1 MTCPYCDEPV
11 IGGFCSCPDEPD
23 EEEILDAYAC
33 PDPYELARG

>member
-11 IGGFCSCPDEPD
+11 IGGFCSCPDEP
-23 EEEILDAYAC
+23 EEETLDAYAC